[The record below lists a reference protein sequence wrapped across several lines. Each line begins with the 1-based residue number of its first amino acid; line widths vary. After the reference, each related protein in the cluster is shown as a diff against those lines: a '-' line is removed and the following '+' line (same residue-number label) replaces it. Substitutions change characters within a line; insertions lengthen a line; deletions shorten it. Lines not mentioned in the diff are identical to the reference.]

1 MRALTLSPKAV
12 LPTVLLAFTALCA
25 LLWWATRPV
34 APRSEGSDQPVD
46 VVRPPEPTPP
56 AASADAVQ
64 RPVASAKPPAP
75 SPAERQPPSP
85 PPTNSLRAEPPPPLP
100 EHERRPSP
108 GNSASESAPSA
119 GESEPAVSKEE
130 IKAAV
135 VAVKPLIRQCF
146 EDVAQRY
153 PGNHKVV
160 LKFTIVGQGLTGH
173 FKDGEVVDS
182 TIPDP
187 WLQACFL
194 DSLTDARFPA
204 PSGGGTVTVTYP
216 FAFIPDPED
225 AGSAQGR

>member
-1 MRALTLSPKAV
+1 V
-12 LPTVLLAFTALCA
+12 
-25 LLWWATRPV
+25 
-34 APRSEGSDQPVD
+34 
-46 VVRPPEPTPP
+46 
-56 AASADAVQ
+56 
-64 RPVASAKPPAP
+64 
-75 SPAERQPPSP
+75 
-85 PPTNSLRAEPPPPLP
+85 
-100 EHERRPSP
+100 
-108 GNSASESAPSA
+108 PSA
-119 GESEPAVSKEE
+119 GESEPAVNKEE
-130 IKAAV
+130 IQAAV

-216 FAFIPDPED
+216 FAFIPDPDQED